1 MLDRGFTAETLQQT
15 VEQLVSLFG
24 QSRVMMASNFPL
36 ITFSMS
42 YSDYWSMVVD
52 VLNETSL
59 PMEKLVDLNAREIYR
74 F

>member
-36 ITFSMS
+36 ITLSMS
-42 YSDYWSMVVD
+42 YSDFWSMVVD
-52 VLNETSL
+52 VLNETCL